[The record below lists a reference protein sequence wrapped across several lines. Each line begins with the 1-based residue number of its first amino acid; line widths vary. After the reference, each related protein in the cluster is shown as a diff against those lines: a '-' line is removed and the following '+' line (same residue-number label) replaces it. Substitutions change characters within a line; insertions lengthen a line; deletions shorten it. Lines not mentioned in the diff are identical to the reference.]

1 MKIACLGWGSLI
13 WKPQRLPVVGEWQH
27 DGPMLPIEFARV
39 SDGGE
44 LATVI
49 CVNAAPVQ
57 VLWAWLDIEDVTV
70 ACDELRQREGI
81 DEDRVDGVGLLI
93 IDEMPE
99 GELAEWAQE
108 RGIEAV
114 VWTALPPK
122 SAEMEGRA
130 PTMTEAVAYLD
141 SLTGETREH
150 ARDYVKRVPEQI
162 DTVYRRAIVEALGWK

>member
-13 WKPQRLPVVGEWQH
+13 WKPQHLPVAGEWH
-27 DGPMLPIEFARV
+27 TDGPMLPIEFARV

-49 CVNAAPVQ
+49 CVNAAPIQ

-70 ACDELRQREGI
+70 ACDALRKREGI
-81 DEDRVDGVGLLI
+81 DDDRVDGVGLLI
-93 IDEMPE
+93 IDETPE

-108 RGIEAV
+108 HGIEAV
-114 VWTALPPK
+114 GWTALPPK

-130 PTMTEAVAYLD
+130 PTVTEAIAYLD

-150 ARDYVKRVPEQI
+150 AQDYIKSVPEQI
-162 DTVYRRAIVEALGWK
+162 DTVYRRAIVETLGWK

>member
-13 WKPQRLPVVGEWQH
+13 WKPENLPVVGEWQT
-27 DGPMLPIEFARV
+27 DGPLLPIEFARV

-57 VLWAWLDIEDVTV
+57 VLWAWLDFEDVTV
-70 ACDELRQREGI
+70 ACDALRQREGI
-81 DEDRVDGVGLLI
+81 DEERVDGVGLLI
-93 IDEMPE
+93 IDDTPE

-108 RGIEAV
+108 HSIEAV
-114 VWTALPPK
+114 VWTALPAK

-130 PTMTEAVAYLD
+130 PTVTEAVAYLD

-150 ARDYVKRVPEQI
+150 ARDYIKSVPEQI
-162 DTVYRRAIVEALGWK
+162 DTAYRRAIVEALGWQ

>member
-13 WKPQRLPVVGEWQH
+13 WKPQQLPVVGEWQT
-27 DGPMLPIEFARV
+27 DGPLLPIEFARV

-70 ACDELRQREGI
+70 ACDALRQREGI
-81 DEDRVDGVGLLI
+81 DEARVDGIGLLI

-108 RGIEAV
+108 HGIEAV
-114 VWTALPPK
+114 VWTALPAK

-130 PTMTEAVAYLD
+130 PTVTEAIAYLD
-141 SLTGETREH
+141 SLTGEMRDH
-150 ARDYVKRVPEQI
+150 AREYIKNVPAQI
-162 DTVYRRAIVEALGWK
+162 DTVYRRAIVEALGWQ